1 MPPASGGP
9 SFVYFA
15 RTYMS
20 ISTTG
25 SAWNTGTN
33 LLYAGTSRQEVME
46 LQAIKAEAQR
56 ARNVA
61 AEAARV
67 RGERAARAYAT
78 PTGYMSVPVHNT
90 VVARIY

>member
-1 MPPASGGP
+1 M
-9 SFVYFA
+9 YFA

-67 RGERAARAYAT
+67 RAERESAERAAHAYAN
-78 PTGYMSVPVHNT
+78 PTGYMSVRIHNT
-90 VVARIY
+90 VVGRIY

>member
-1 MPPASGGP
+1 
-9 SFVYFA
+9 
-15 RTYMS
+15 
-20 ISTTG
+20 
-25 SAWNTGTN
+25 
-33 LLYAGTSRQEVME
+33 ME